1 MITRSQV
8 FVNCALFVRDS
19 MFMSSD
25 VFMNSVNSGEAFV
38 EKN

>member
-19 MFMSSD
+19 
-25 VFMNSVNSGEAFV
+25 VFMCSDEKSSVRFADV
-38 EKN
+38 R